1 MKWILILAGLCLSQ
15 ESFTQN
21 RYFTKTG
28 KISFFSDAPMEKIEA
43 VNRSVSAVL
52 DSKTGQLQFLVLMK
66 GFEFRKAL
74 MQEHFNEN
82 YIESDKYPKAQFKG
96 VIQNN
101 AQINYTRPGNYEAI
115 VKGTLS
121 LHGQEKEMETKGTII
136 VQPGHL
142 QAEAVFWIKLGD
154 YQVSI
159 PSLVKDKVSEN
170 VRITVTCLLD
180 PL

>member
-1 MKWILILAGLCLSQ
+1 MKWILILAGLTLAK
-15 ESFTQN
+15 ESFTQS

-28 KISFFSDAPMEKIEA
+28 RISFFSDAPMEKIEA

-52 DSKTGQLQFLVLMK
+52 DTKTGQLQFLVLLK

-82 YIESDKYPKAQFKG
+82 YVESDKYPKAQFKG

-101 AQINYTRPGNYEAI
+101 EQINYTKSGNYEAI
-115 VKGTLS
+115 VKGILT
-121 LHGQEKEMETKGTII
+121 LHGREKEIETKGTII
-136 VQPGHL
+136 VQPGQL
-142 QAEAVFWIKLGD
+142 RAEAVFWIMLGD

-159 PSLVKDKVSEN
+159 PSLVKDKVSEK
-170 VRITVTCLLD
+170 VQITISCLLD